1 MVQGYPKEG
10 IFANRLARGETFAII
25 LIETVSEQLQRGR
38 TTMPRVSIYTI
49 ARSAGVSPATV
60 SRALNHPE
68 QVSPQ
73 TRARIFQ
80 AMEEYEFIPSVLPR
94 KNDTVGIVYE
104 WREGIFLNYY
114 FSRLLNGISAEL
126 QKFNYNMLFFTRDH
140 FASPQEWRTFL
151 HQHHVGGVVVI
162 TPPRDDPKIRPLFAL
177 GKDVVV
183 LGSRVQEDVHFV
195 DCENIQSTRVAMQ
208 YLFDLGHRRIGF
220 IGGDL
225 TQVDHAER
233 FDAYRAFLK
242 ERGLFQEEYV
252 VITDDI
258 AAFVSGQGGFEGAV
272 KLMNLPSP
280 PTAIFVASGN
290 CLPGV
295 LRGLG
300 TMGKRVPEDVSLV
313 CFDDLEEIVPGI
325 TSIRQPIERMG
336 RTAAEIII
344 RQMLKRNGNLGL
356 ERKILPCQF
365 ILRNSV
371 KSLITGGR

>member
-1 MVQGYPKEG
+1 MPK
-10 IFANRLARGETFAII
+10 
-25 LIETVSEQLQRGR
+25 
-38 TTMPRVSIYTI
+38 VSIYTI
-49 ARSAGVSPATV
+49 AQKVGVSPTTV

-68 QVSPQ
+68 QVSPE
-73 TRARIFQ
+73 TRAKIFQ
-80 AMEEYEFIPSVLPR
+80 AMEEYEFIPSILTR

-140 FASPQEWRTFL
+140 FTSPQEWRTFL
-151 HQHHVGGVVVI
+151 HQHHVGGVMVI
-162 TPPRDDPKIRPLFAL
+162 TPPRDDPRIRPLFAL

-183 LGSRVQEDVHFV
+183 LGSRVEEDVHWV
-195 DCENIQSTRVAMQ
+195 DCENVQSTRTALQ

-233 FDAYRAFLK
+233 FDTYQSFLK
-242 ERGLFQEEYV
+242 EKGLLREEYV
-252 VITDDI
+252 AITSDI
-258 AAFVSGQGGFEGAV
+258 AAFVSGQGGFEGV
-272 KLMNLPSP
+272 IKLMKLPSP

-290 CLPGV
+290 CLLGV

-300 TMGKRVPEDVSLV
+300 AMGKKVPEDVSLV

-336 RTAAEIII
+336 RIAAEIIV
-344 RQMLKRNGNLGL
+344 RQMVKRNEHQGP

-371 KSLITGGR
+371 KSLVEERR